1 MHAATNKRTA
11 LYRDGDGGVDEAR
24 ERAESRELRDG
35 GRDGVVRSAGNEV
48 RDRGNVPRRR
58 RRVAPAN
65 NPLRPAHARVTKITR
80 AAVQQAKKILWG
92 MRWPPSPK
100 IKFVVKHLTNL
111 KEKQSGIENK
121 PTSLWR
127 RRPREHRNED
137 EDLNRKGVNNTSF
150 HLKDFVVLQGFYR
163 GAPWATRSAQ
173 TREPLPYAPVAPL
186 YAYTVGK
193 PLGIRRV
200 VCPT

>member
-1 MHAATNKRTA
+1 VLTLNKFYCRSSNAEIGVSEPHATEPN
-11 LYRDGDGGVDEAR
+11 YR
-24 ERAESRELRDG
+24 
-35 GRDGVVRSAGNEV
+35 
-48 RDRGNVPRRR
+48 
-58 RRVAPAN
+58 
-65 NPLRPAHARVTKITR
+65 ARVSEPNYKGR
-80 AAVQQAKKILWG
+80 CAASKANFVG
-92 MRWPPSPK
+92 MRCPPSPK

-121 PTSLWR
+121 PTLLWR